1 MTPEMKKIWNS
12 KRARQLFD
20 IRNIGLYV
28 FGIVVL
34 AITWSGVNTVQN
46 NYELQK
52 SISEIK
58 QQNTVLDLQNE
69 NIDLQNKYLQTDQYL
84 ELAAR
89 QNLGLAAPGETVLLV
104 PKATAMK
111 YVDSSLGPAIKTD
124 ISTSS
129 DKRSKFAKNVEDW
142 RDFLLGRKLSS
153 N

>member
-12 KRARQLFD
+12 KRTKQLFD
-20 IRNIGLYV
+20 IRNIALYI
-28 FGIVVL
+28 FAIFAL
-34 AITWSGVNTVQN
+34 AFTWSGVRAVQS

-52 SISEIK
+52 NISELK
-58 QQNTVLDLQNE
+58 QQNAVLDLQNQ

-111 YVDSSLGPAIKTD
+111 YVDTSLSPSAK
-124 ISTSS
+124 S
-129 DKRSKFAKNVEDW
+129 DTNPSENKSKFAKNLEDW
-142 RDFLLGRKLSS
+142 RDFLLGRKLSG